1 MELLEKLNCIDKNCT
16 WEEFYNVFNIKNFP
30 EEQNGKK
37 NRRILAKLG
46 ACLSKKDVPSP
57 IKVIILKSFKL
68 ACLRDAQYH
77 HKPYKKNYSSISSE
91 GFDPD
96 YPTSCFPFDE
106 VTKWAIDNL
115 TGILERPDEA
125 DVIKE
130 SLSFLCNMLAYNY
143 DNLVDES
150 CREKAINL
158 LGKLLMDCKEDGIVI
173 RACCLTHN
181 IMNTWYRHFHDQNL
195 VKITER
201 LLEADE
207 CGFKAARDSLMVL
220 LKKGALVR
228 SYEDLSLDSRLYF
241 LELVCKLVNNEFE
254 NLEDCF
260 LPKDTVLFL
269 IKRFKERSNL
279 ILKTE
284 ESYVKEQMKEPA
296 EVIILLDI
304 LATLSCK
311 LEIVKRDASLL
322 INVVFLLKAIHMAG
336 KSSSNNFTPLQK
348 LAQVAPGKNSDR
360 ESIESHVAF
369 GFKSSLVRFIAND
382 VYKNRANQD
391 KVQELDGMSLILDCC
406 NIDARNP
413 LIMQWCILA
422 IRNLLKNNP
431 ANQELIRNSQKI
443 RFIDTEV
450 IREMGIT
457 LNQDVNPI
465 GIVPLPD

>member
-369 GFKSSLVRFIAND
+369 GFKSSLV
-382 VYKNRANQD
+382 
-391 KVQELDGMSLILDCC
+391 QELDGMSLILDCC